1 LDEALSATGF
11 AVWKT
16 QEVKDMIEWMK
27 KYNDN
32 PSHKEKIKFYGFDIQ
47 AINDALPK
55 LSYYLGK
62 LDKELQTKVEEDLL
76 HSLYR
81 GNIVNLNDK
90 QIDDM
95 LVNINEFKKAME
107 NTKEK
112 YLNTNLENDY
122 ELALWNLNLVTQYI
136 EYNKL
141 SKKNNTW
148 LEQSAIVSNLRDKY
162 MADNVKWIQEYESK
176 LGNDKVMLWAHNLHA
191 SYMDNNFKY
200 MGKNLKEIYGD
211 EYYSLG
217 FEFSRGS
224 FNARDDMSSIAYNQ
238 FEINNNDSEYLA
250 YKFEKIN
257 IPISFLDFKLG
268 SKNENISKMVSKE
281 QGFTL
286 ISDFYNEAI
295 PRKLQYIPKKLFDG
309 LIYIRETTPSKMQ

>member
-1 LDEALSATGF
+1 
-11 AVWKT
+11 
-16 QEVKDMIEWMK
+16 
-27 KYNDN
+27 
-32 PSHKEKIKFYGFDIQ
+32 
-47 AINDALPK
+47 
-55 LSYYLGK
+55 
-62 LDKELQTKVEEDLL
+62 
-76 HSLYR
+76 
-81 GNIVNLNDK
+81 
-90 QIDDM
+90 
-95 LVNINEFKKAME
+95 
-107 NTKEK
+107 
-112 YLNTNLENDY
+112 
-122 ELALWNLNLVTQYI
+122 
-136 EYNKL
+136 
-141 SKKNNTW
+141 
-148 LEQSAIVSNLRDKY
+148 